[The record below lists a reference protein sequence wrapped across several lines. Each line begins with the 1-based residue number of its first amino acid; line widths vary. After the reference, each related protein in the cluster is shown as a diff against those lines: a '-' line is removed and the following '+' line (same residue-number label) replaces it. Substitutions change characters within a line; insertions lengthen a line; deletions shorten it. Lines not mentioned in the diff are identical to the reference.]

1 MARTAGSVTRLGASS
16 EDYLEAVYLLSR
28 SGRRARVTGLARQLG
43 VSKPSVVAGLAA
55 LEQRELVRHER
66 YGGVELTESG
76 LRAAR
81 RIYRRHLVLEEFMV
95 TVLGVNPA
103 TAATD
108 ACLVEHV
115 LSPESMER
123 LVELVEVCRG
133 RIGTEL
139 QKRMTGLRNRN
150 AR

>member
-1 MARTAGSVTRLGASS
+1 M
-16 EDYLEAVYLLSR
+16 
-28 SGRRARVTGLARQLG
+28 TGLARWLG

-55 LEQRELVRHER
+55 LERRGLVRHEH
-66 YGGVELTESG
+66 YGGVELTASG
-76 LRAAR
+76 LPVAERV
-81 RIYRRHLVLEEFMV
+81 YRRHRVLEEFLV
-95 TVLGVNPA
+95 DVLGVGPA
-103 TAATD
+103 MAATD